1 MQRNPHASNLHC
13 FALPM
18 HQFRENPPLS
28 GLGAGIDIAYP
39 WCMAFEID
47 IGFTSSAGS
56 KDSNEDFCAA
66 MLPDIGYEGMGAIAA
81 VADGVSSGGMG
92 KEAAQTTVISLLRDY
107 YGTPETWDTT
117 VALDR
122 IISAQNAW
130 LAGINR
136 RRQPA
141 MGMTTL
147 TALVLRG
154 QSYALA
160 HVGDSRA
167 YLLRDGQT
175 LQMTHDHVVNHPDF
189 KHQLLRAVGLE
200 DRLVVDYV
208 QGDLQVGDVFMLL
221 TDGVHGVL
229 AQRQLEMLAQN
240 ASAQAASES
249 LVDAAL
255 KAGSRDNVTALV
267 VRVLDLLDATLQDEN
282 RAAQNLPIPP
292 RLKVGDSLDGLVVTA
307 PVADNG
313 INVLYQVRAV
323 APTLGTG
330 VSSLPPEGALAPK
343 GGLSALGP
351 DIGKLYV
358 LKTLNPARAHD
369 TQERAMLAHEAWL
382 AKRMQ
387 SSRAADNLVPVHD
400 DLPTGQDRSAFYLL
414 YDWHGGETL
423 QQILDRQHKFSLPQA
438 LTVSMQALRALGR
451 LHRQGV
457 IHRDI
462 KPANLHQGED
472 GVLRLLDL
480 GVALSGREP
489 KSMRELHAGTP
500 SYVNPEQW
508 GFNGK
513 VPAKAGGSGAEVL
526 EELPDT
532 QSDLF
537 ALGVTLYQ
545 LLTTKLPYG
554 EVLPYQVGRYYR
566 DPTPPSRHNPEI
578 PIWLDHVVLKA
589 VARDKRQ
596 RFETAEEFLLA
607 LERGASR
614 PLTAPQATPLMQ
626 RDPTAMWKVGLAVSL
641 LLNLLLIYWLLF
653 LPK

>member
-1 MQRNPHASNLHC
+1 M
-13 FALPM
+13 AL
-18 HQFRENPPLS
+18 
-28 GLGAGIDIAYP
+28 GTGIDIACP
-39 WCMAFEID
+39 WCMAFELD
-47 IGFTSSAGS
+47 IGFASLAGT
-56 KDSNEDFCAA
+56 KDSNEDFCGAL
-66 MLPDIGYEGMGAIAA
+66 LPEPGMEGMGVIAA
-81 VADGVSSGGMG
+81 VADGVSRGGMG
-92 KEAAQTTVISLLRDY
+92 KEAAQTTLVSLLRDY
-107 YGTPETWDTT
+107 FGTPETWDAT

-122 IISAQNAW
+122 IISSQNAW
-130 LAGINR
+130 LCGINR

-167 YLLRDGQT
+167 YLLRGGEAR
-175 LQMTHDHVVNHPDF
+175 QMTHDHVVNHPDF
-189 KHQLLRAVGLE
+189 QHQLVRAVGLE
-200 DRLVVDYV
+200 DRIVVDYV
-208 QGDLQVGDVFMLL
+208 QGDLQVGDVFILL
-221 TDGVHGVL
+221 TDGVYGSLPDARLQAL
-229 AQRQLEMLAQN
+229 AQSDN
-240 ASAQAASES
+240 AQAASEA
-249 LVDAAL
+249 LLDAAL

-267 VRVLDLLDATLQDEN
+267 VRVLGLLDATLQDEN
-282 RAAQNLPIPP
+282 RSAQSLPVPP
-292 RLKVGDSLDGLVVTA
+292 LLKVGDVIDGMAVTA
-307 PVADNG
+307 LVADNG
-313 INVLYQVRAV
+313 INVLYQVKPV
-323 APTLGTG
+323 AAALDVSG
-330 VSSLPPEGALAPK
+330 VDHGKRYALK
-343 GGLSALGP
+343 ALH
-351 DIGKLYV
+351 
-358 LKTLNPARAHD
+358 PARAHD
-369 TQERAMLAHEAWL
+369 REELAMLAHEAWL

-387 SSRAADNLVPVHD
+387 SSRAADNLVNIHT
-400 DLPTGQDRSAFYLL
+400 DLPGGGARTAFYVL
-414 YDWHGGETL
+414 YDWHSGESL
-423 QQILDRQHKFSLPQA
+423 QTMLEQQRRFKLPQA
-438 LTVSMQALRALGR
+438 LTVGRQALKALGL

-489 KSMRELHAGTP
+489 AAMRELHAGTP

-508 GFNGK
+508 GFNC
-513 VPAKAGGSGAEVL
+513 KAGARTGGQRTDVPQ
-526 EELPDT
+526 ELPDA

-545 LLTTKLPYG
+545 LLTAKLPYG

-566 DPTPPSRHNPEI
+566 DPVAPSRHNPEI
-578 PIWLDHVVLKA
+578 PIWLDHVLLKA

-614 PLTAPQATPLMQ
+614 PLSAPAATPLLQ
-626 RDPTAMWKVGLAVSL
+626 RDPTALWKAALAVSVL
-641 LLNLLLIYWLLF
+641 FNLLLVFWLLF

>member
-1 MQRNPHASNLHC
+1 MV
-13 FALPM
+13 
-18 HQFRENPPLS
+18 
-28 GLGAGIDIAYP
+28 GTDIAYP
-39 WCMAFEID
+39 WCMAFELD
-47 IGFTSSAGS
+47 IGFASLAGT
-56 KDSNEDFCAA
+56 KDTNEDFCGAL
-66 MLPDIGYEGMGAIAA
+66 LPEPGMEGMGVIAA
-81 VADGVSSGGMG
+81 VADGVSRGGMG
-92 KEAAQTTVISLLRDY
+92 KEAAQTTLVSLLRDY
-107 YGTPETWDTT
+107 FGTPETWDAT

-122 IISAQNAW
+122 IITSQNAW
-130 LAGINR
+130 LCGINR

-167 YLLRDGQT
+167 YLLRGGESR
-175 LQMTHDHVVNHPDF
+175 QMTHDHVVNHPDF
-189 KHQLLRAVGLE
+189 QHQLVRAVGLE
-200 DRLVVDYV
+200 DRIVVDYV

-221 TDGVHGVL
+221 TDGVYGSLPDARLQTL
-229 AQRQLEMLAQN
+229 AQGDN
-240 ASAQAASES
+240 AQAASEA
-249 LVDAAL
+249 LLEAAL

-267 VRVLDLLDATLQDEN
+267 VRVLGLLDATLQDEN
-282 RAAQNLPIPP
+282 RSAQSLPVPP
-292 RLKVGDSLDGLVVTA
+292 LLKVGDVIDGMAVTA
-307 PVADNG
+307 LVADNG
-313 INVLYQVRAV
+313 INVLYQV
-323 APTLGTG
+323 APTL
-330 VSSLPPEGALAPK
+330 VA
-343 GGLSALGP
+343 
-351 DIGKLYV
+351 DDGKRYV
-358 LKTLNPARAHD
+358 LKALHPARSHD
-369 TQERAMLAHEAWL
+369 REERAMLAHEAWL

-387 SSRAADNLVPVHD
+387 SSRAADNLVAIHTDP
-400 DLPTGQDRSAFYLL
+400 PGGRPRSAFYVL
-414 YDWHGGETL
+414 YDWHSGESL
-423 QQILDRQHKFSLPQA
+423 QTMLELQRRFKLPQA
-438 LTVSMQALRALGR
+438 LAVGRQALRALGL

-489 KSMRELHAGTP
+489 AAMRELHAGTP

-508 GFNGK
+508 GFNC
-513 VPAKAGGSGAEVL
+513 KAGARTGGQRTDVPQ
-526 EELPDT
+526 ELPDA

-545 LLTTKLPYG
+545 LLTAKLPYG
-554 EVLPYQVGRYYR
+554 DVLPYQVGRYYR
-566 DPTPPSRHNPEI
+566 DTVAPSRHNPEI
-578 PIWLDHVVLKA
+578 PIWLDHVLLKA

-614 PLTAPQATPLMQ
+614 PLSAPAATPLLQ
-626 RDPTAMWKVGLAVSL
+626 RDPTALWKAALAVSVL
-641 LLNLLLIYWLLF
+641 FNLLLIFWLLF

>member
-1 MQRNPHASNLHC
+1 
-13 FALPM
+13 
-18 HQFRENPPLS
+18 
-28 GLGAGIDIAYP
+28 
-39 WCMAFEID
+39 MAFELD
-47 IGFTSSAGS
+47 IGFTSAAGT
-56 KDSNEDFCAA
+56 KAVNEDFCAA
-66 MLPDIGYEGMGAIAA
+66 MLPDVGFEDMGAIAA
-81 VADGVSSGGMG
+81 IADGVSRGGMG

-107 YGTPETWDTT
+107 YGTPQTWDTT

-130 LAGINR
+130 LAGVNR
-136 RRQPA
+136 RRHPVV
-141 MGMTTL
+141 GMTTL
-147 TALVLRG
+147 TAVVLRG

-167 YLLRDGQT
+167 YLLREGQT
-175 LQMTHDHVVNHPDF
+175 LQMTHDHVVDHPDF
-189 KHQLLRAVGLE
+189 KHQLLRAVGFE

-208 QGDLQVGDVFMLL
+208 QGDLQVGDVFVLL
-221 TDGVHGVL
+221 TDGVHGEVTAREL
-229 AQRQLEMLAQN
+229 AAFVQN
-240 ASAQAASES
+240 SSAQAAS
-249 LVDAAL
+249 AAL
-255 KAGSRDNVTALV
+255 VEAALQAGSRDNVTALV
-267 VRVLDLLDATLQDEN
+267 VRVLGLLDPTLQDEN
-282 RAAQNLPIPP
+282 RLAHALPIPP
-292 RLKVGDSLDGLVVTA
+292 HLKVGDALDGLVVTA
-307 PVADNG
+307 RVADNG
-313 INVLYQVRAV
+313 INVLYQVRD
-323 APTLGTG
+323 PDSKTLY
-330 VSSLPPEGALAPK
+330 A
-343 GGLSALGP
+343 
-351 DIGKLYV
+351 
-358 LKTLNPARAHD
+358 LKTLHPARAHD
-369 TQERAMLAHEAWL
+369 RDERAMLAHEAWL

-387 SSRAADNLVPVHD
+387 SSRAADNLVRVHEQQ
-400 DLPTGQDRSAFYLL
+400 PGGAARTCFYVL

-423 QQILDRQHKFSLPQA
+423 QQQLDRKQRLSVPHGLTVGVQA
-438 LTVSMQALRALGR
+438 LKALSR

-489 KSMRELHAGTP
+489 QSMRELHAGTP

-508 GFNGK
+508 GFQVRAGA
-513 VPAKAGGSGAEVL
+513 PGAKAGTAEDAPA
-526 EELPDT
+526 ELPDA

-545 LLTTKLPYG
+545 LLTTRLPYG

-578 PIWLDHVVLKA
+578 PIWLDHVLLKA

-614 PLTAPQATPLMQ
+614 PLSAPQATPLLQ
-626 RDPTAMWKVGLAVSL
+626 RDPTSIWKVGLAVSVL
-641 LLNLLLIYWLLF
+641 FNLLLIYWLLF